1 MTEVFLHLTEQCLC
15 PVWLRNA
22 AVPTD
27 RGALCGPYVT
37 TGCLEAAHRAGA
49 SDGTLPT
56 CVTVTRG
63 STPHRVT
70 SLSAAEVYPRRFGAG
85 PAARSGEKVS
95 AQFRFT
101 VDLRPARIGP
111 KDFSCLLDSWR
122 APDEDSMCV
131 CVRPSWRMSPA
142 LTGRGGAAS
151 LFSCAR
157 ARRVKSCRGSLTHTL
172 RPWALSH
179 IRTMR
184 LRRLGLGLGPRA
196 RRFSHSRPVLH
207 PRLGRRLRA
216 CHGAQSGW
224 PLHCSVRK
232 EEVVSFLKHEDPWRY
247 RKAAHTFG
255 FLFH

>member
-1 MTEVFLHLTEQCLC
+1 
-15 PVWLRNA
+15 
-22 AVPTD
+22 
-27 RGALCGPYVT
+27 
-37 TGCLEAAHRAGA
+37 
-49 SDGTLPT
+49 
-56 CVTVTRG
+56 
-63 STPHRVT
+63 
-70 SLSAAEVYPRRFGAG
+70 
-85 PAARSGEKVS
+85 
-95 AQFRFT
+95 
-101 VDLRPARIGP
+101 
-111 KDFSCLLDSWR
+111 
-122 APDEDSMCV
+122 MCV

-247 RKAAHTFG
+247 RNPGTPLVFRFPTELVCDGSELPITGANFSELVHCKNYSPSGYHCKVSYATLTEKDFLLLPPLSSICDVSRAPFQKKKKFPN
-255 FLFH
+255 FLFSSFLHFAHAVAHPVTKSCFLSSSHIFLSATTAFCLSCKSYIFLSLSFQSSC